1 MELEKIDKRMFEYLG
16 HLRFGK
22 VDYNDLPWN
31 DYLLRPSSDWQFP
44 VDLEDYFKVVFFE
57 NEDIIKNKK
66 VLDVGCEYGNKI
78 PWFDKMN
85 PNELTCIDPN
95 AKDIYIAN
103 HVGQLVDT
111 PTTCVV
117 STAESFDLDA
127 DTVFML
133 SVNHH
138 LEDEFLVYNKIN
150 CKYLVI
156 DTWTDRDTNYSEVVQ
171 FLSKKYELEVKK
183 NIKENKVLL
192 RFKRYE

>member
-1 MELEKIDKRMFEYLG
+1 MELQKIDKRMFEYLG

-22 VDYNDLPWN
+22 VDHANLSWN
-31 DYLLRPSSDWQFP
+31 DYLSRPSSDWQFP
-44 VDLEDYFKVVFFE
+44 VDLNDYFRMVFLE

-66 VLDVGCEYGNKI
+66 IIDVGCEYGNKI

-95 AKDIYIAN
+95 PQDIYIAN
-103 HVGQLVDT
+103 YVGQLVDT

-127 DTVFML
+127 DTIFML

-138 LEDEFLVYNKIN
+138 LADEFLVYNKIN
-150 CKYLVI
+150 CKYLII
-156 DTWTDRDTNYSEVVQ
+156 DTWTDRNTNYSDLAQ
-171 FLSKKYELEVKK
+171 FLSKKYELEAQKK
-183 NIKENKVLL
+183 IKENRVLL